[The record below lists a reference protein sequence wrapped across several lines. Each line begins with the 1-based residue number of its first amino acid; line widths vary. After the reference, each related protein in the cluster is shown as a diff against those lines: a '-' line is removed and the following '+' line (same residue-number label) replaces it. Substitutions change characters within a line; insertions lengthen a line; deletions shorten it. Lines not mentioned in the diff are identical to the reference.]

1 MAKKWK
7 LSKDPLYRGDRVN
20 GVAPPTHG
28 ANPSLVRH
36 ILYLEGHGRET
47 PYLSCTES
55 NDIAAIFSGKNGKV
69 YQTSVSTW
77 KPNGVSHR
85 SRKELLALLK
95 GKGNGKAEWSSAF
108 EVMRANQYVE
118 EHQEHLADFA
128 DLPDQP
134 AVDQATKTIFGIT
147 T

>member
-1 MAKKWK
+1 MTKKWK
-7 LSKDPLYRGDRVN
+7 CSNDPLYRGDSVN
-20 GVAPPTHG
+20 GVVPPTHN

-55 NDIAAIFSGKNGKV
+55 NDIAVRFAGRNGKA

-77 KPNGVSHR
+77 KTNGVSHR
-85 SRKELLALLK
+85 SRNELLALLK
-95 GKGNGKAEWSSAF
+95 GKGHGKAEWSSAF

-118 EHQEHLADFA
+118 EHLEHLADFA

-134 AVDQATKTIFGIT
+134 AVDLATKTIFGAAT
-147 T
+147 

>member
-7 LSKDPLYRGDRVN
+7 LTTDPLYRGDSVT
-20 GVAPPTHG
+20 GVASPTHG
-28 ANPSLVRH
+28 ASPSLVRH

-55 NDIAAIFSGKNGKV
+55 DNIAVIFAGKNGKI
-69 YQTSVSTW
+69 YQTSLSTW

-95 GKGNGKAEWSSAF
+95 GKGHGQAAWSSAF

-118 EHQEHLADFA
+118 EHLEHLADFT
-128 DLPDQP
+128 DLPDQS
-134 AVDQATKTIFGIT
+134 AVDQATRIIFRVAT
-147 T
+147 